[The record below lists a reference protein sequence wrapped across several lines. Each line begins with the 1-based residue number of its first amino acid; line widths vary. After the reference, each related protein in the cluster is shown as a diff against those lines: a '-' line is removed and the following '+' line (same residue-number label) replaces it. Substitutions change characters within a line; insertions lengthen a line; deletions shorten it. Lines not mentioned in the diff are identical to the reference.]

1 MREPAAHKPRP
12 RAFTCVLSLHACA
25 QMKHAELLAIIGAL
39 GDQQETVLKRARTL
53 KQGGPF
59 AAMLTTQHVI
69 VVVSRPSCSTCKVAM
84 AHLAKALKLHLTVA
98 QARPKG
104 GVPFLATFK

>member
-39 GDQQETVLKRARTL
+39 EDKQEKVLERARNL

-59 AAMLTTQHVI
+59 AAMLTAKHVI
-69 VVVSRPSCSTCKVAM
+69 LVVSRPSCSTCRVAM